1 MGGHSTTD
9 FDWKWSHT
17 LLFIYLGDLKHQLA
31 LEYMMHNDI
40 LDVQAFQATADN
52 KFKILF
58 STTTKWWQV
67 TNVEWKKS
75 QK

>member
-1 MGGHSTTD
+1 M
-9 FDWKWSHT
+9 
-17 LLFIYLGDLKHQLA
+17 FIYLGDLKHQLA

-67 TNVEWKKS
+67 TNVE
-75 QK
+75 